1 MQFNFTF
8 VLALISFLCFIV
20 IMNKIFYAPLLKI
33 KKERETFVEE
43 NYKTAEQSQKEID
56 EKISYKEI
64 ELEKSR
70 DQARTLIKTETKKL
84 RDDRDEKIA
93 EYKTE
98 LYAEINAEQENLKQS
113 AIEAKEVLKDKVVDI
128 AKDVSQLLL
137 GDDVEEENINK
148 SMIEE

>member
-8 VLALISFLCFIV
+8 VIALTSFLCFIV

-33 KKERETFVEE
+33 KKQRETIVED
-43 NYKTAEQSQKEID
+43 NYKIAEQSQKEID
-56 EKISYKEI
+56 EKLSYKET

-70 DQARTLIKTETKKL
+70 EQARTLIKTETKKL
-84 RDDRDEKIA
+84 RDERDDKIA

-98 LYAEINAEQENLKQS
+98 LFANIDAEQETLVQS
-113 AIEAKEVLKDKVVDI
+113 ARDAKEVLKDKVVDI

-137 GDDVEEENINK
+137 GDDVEEKDINK
-148 SMIEE
+148 SMIED

>member
-8 VLALISFLCFIV
+8 VIALISFLCFIF

-33 KKERETFVEE
+33 KKERESLVED
-43 NYKTAEQSQKEID
+43 NYKTAQETQKEID
-56 EKISYKEI
+56 EKLSYKEN

-70 DQARTLIKTETKKL
+70 EQARTLIKTETKKL
-84 RDDRDEKIA
+84 RDVRDEKIA
-93 EYKTE
+93 EYKSE
-98 LYAEINAEQENLKQS
+98 LFANIDAEQESLRQS
-113 AIEAKEVLKDKVVDI
+113 AVEAKEVLKDKVVDI

-137 GDDVEEENINK
+137 GDDIEEEDINK

>member
-8 VLALISFLCFIV
+8 VIALTSFLCFIV

-33 KKERETFVEE
+33 KKERETFVED
-43 NYKTAEQSQKEID
+43 NYKTVENNQKEID
-56 EKISYKEI
+56 ENLSYKEI

>member
-8 VLALISFLCFIV
+8 VIALISFLCFIL

-33 KKERETFVEE
+33 KKEREILVED
-43 NYKTAEQSQKEID
+43 NYKTAQETQKEID
-56 EKISYKEI
+56 EKISYKET
-64 ELEKSR
+64 ELETSR
-70 DQARTLIKTETKKL
+70 EKARTLIKTETKKL
-84 RDDRDEKIA
+84 RDVRDEKIA
-93 EYKTE
+93 EYKSE
-98 LYAEINAEQENLKQS
+98 LFANIDSEQENLRQS

-137 GDDVEEENINK
+137 GDDIEEEDINK

>member
-8 VLALISFLCFIV
+8 VIALTSFLCFIV

-33 KKERETFVEE
+33 KKERETFVED

-56 EKISYKEI
+56 EKISYKET

-84 RDDRDEKIA
+84 RDERDEKIA